1 MEGALA
7 LSRAPLASCGIAL
20 QVASCA
26 RTNRSE
32 RGSDQWSGSRSCC
45 AVQRRGRWHIKM
57 AASPSHHTSCPRP
70 FQKRRKVQQ
79 AHPSTRLFSSPTAD
93 RGSQLSWQ
101 LGHVSWQHSL
111 GEATYTLVGAN
122 APTTKTKFSIN
133 YLTFTTCAPPSI
145 NDHAPHEPTWKRE
158 SSDQWQASNYCLFAD
173 YLHHRDSTKLVS
185 RFVLCSGYS

>member
-1 MEGALA
+1 
-7 LSRAPLASCGIAL
+7 
-20 QVASCA
+20 
-26 RTNRSE
+26 
-32 RGSDQWSGSRSCC
+32 
-45 AVQRRGRWHIKM
+45 M

-79 AHPSTRLFSSPTAD
+79 AHPSIRLFSSPTAD

-145 NDHAPHEPTWKRE
+145 NDHAPPTSQQGSVKA
-158 SSDQWQASNYCLFAD
+158 QTHGKQVIIACL
-173 YLHHRDSTKLVS
+173 
-185 RFVLCSGYS
+185 

>member
-1 MEGALA
+1 
-7 LSRAPLASCGIAL
+7 
-20 QVASCA
+20 
-26 RTNRSE
+26 
-32 RGSDQWSGSRSCC
+32 
-45 AVQRRGRWHIKM
+45 M

-70 FQKRRKVQQ
+70 FRKRRKVQQ
-79 AHPSTRLFSSPTAD
+79 AHPSIRLFSSPTAD

-173 YLHHRDSTKLVS
+173 YLHHRDRYKIGVQICIVFRVQLGSISSTHKNSTVYLDRLRLIISQAKKLAKK
-185 RFVLCSGYS
+185 LAI